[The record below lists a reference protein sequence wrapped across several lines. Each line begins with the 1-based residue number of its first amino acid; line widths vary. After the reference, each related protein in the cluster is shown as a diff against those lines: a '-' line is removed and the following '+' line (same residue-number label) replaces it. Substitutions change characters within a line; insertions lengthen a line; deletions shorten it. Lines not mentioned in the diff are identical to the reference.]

1 MIKKVS
7 KMSKNAPESGR
18 LGMHVKIR
26 GEIDVFWGQKW
37 SKNVKKW
44 SKMVKKHQKIDKNDQ
59 K

>member
-1 MIKKVS
+1 MT
-7 KMSKNAPESGR
+7 KNVPESGR